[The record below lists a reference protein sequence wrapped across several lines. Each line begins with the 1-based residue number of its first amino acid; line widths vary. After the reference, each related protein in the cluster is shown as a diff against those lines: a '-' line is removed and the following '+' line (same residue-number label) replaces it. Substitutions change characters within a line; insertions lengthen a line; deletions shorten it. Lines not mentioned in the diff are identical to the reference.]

1 MATFDGL
8 VLRRCLYDRD
18 ETLHAGFYGHELAY
32 RTNGMSVACLRAE
45 DTLEESI
52 FSGRF
57 SGDAGPRCFL
67 MQGSSRKQPVGA
79 GSIYNATQLLY
90 EFPWR

>member
-18 ETLHAGFYGHELAY
+18 ETLHAGFCGHELAH

-52 FSGRF
+52 FF
-57 SGDAGPRCFL
+57 SDQFL
-67 MQGSSRKQPVGA
+67 VMPGSAV
-79 GSIYNATQLLY
+79 
-90 EFPWR
+90 F